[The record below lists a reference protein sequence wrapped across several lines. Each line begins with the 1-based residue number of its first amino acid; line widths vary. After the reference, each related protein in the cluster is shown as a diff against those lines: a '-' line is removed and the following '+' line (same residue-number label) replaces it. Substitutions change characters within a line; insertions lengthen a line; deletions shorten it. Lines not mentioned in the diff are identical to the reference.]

1 MSPSLRGCARIAVT
15 SGAVEDGNGLEVV
28 KRTTVVARTLLVV
41 VLLLV
46 LVGAVGCKPSASSDK
61 LTVVATIFPLADFVK
76 NVAGDNVEVVTLLPA
91 GANPHTYDIT
101 PRNVKTIAD
110 AKVLVMNGAG
120 LDFWV
125 EKVGA
130 AARSD
135 LLVVDT
141 STTLEKEGLLLAG
154 DADDA
159 GGHNPHFWLDPELA
173 QKQVAAIAEA
183 LATVDPTNKD
193 VYLGNAAKYIDQ
205 LKSLDEEI
213 SVVTDNFSS
222 REFISS
228 HPSWKYFA
236 QRYALAEVAVIEQAP
251 GREDYSVKYT
261 MKVIDA
267 VKEHDVKVI
276 FAEVQF
282 STKSADTIA
291 HDTGAKV
298 LLLDSIGGVS
308 GRDSYIAMMRYN
320 VGLMAEAMQ

>member
-1 MSPSLRGCARIAVT
+1 LAALLGGMACRPEES
-15 SGAVEDGNGLEVV
+15 SG
-28 KRTTVVARTLLVV
+28 
-41 VLLLV
+41 
-46 LVGAVGCKPSASSDK
+46 K
-61 LTVVATIFPLADFVK
+61 LKVVATIFPLADFVK

-91 GANPHTYDIT
+91 GANPHTYDMT
-101 PRNVKTIAD
+101 PRNVKSMAD
-110 AKVLVMNGAG
+110 AKLLIMNGAG

-130 AARSD
+130 AGRSD

-183 LATVDPTNKD
+183 LATADPTNKD

-213 SVVTDNFSS
+213 RGVTDNFSN

-228 HPSWKYFA
+228 HPSWTYFA
-236 QRYALAEVAVIEQAP
+236 QRYGLVEAAVIEQAP
-251 GREDYSVKYT
+251 GREDYSAKYT

-291 HDTGAKV
+291 YDTGAKV
-298 LLLDSIGGVS
+298 LLLDSIGGVP